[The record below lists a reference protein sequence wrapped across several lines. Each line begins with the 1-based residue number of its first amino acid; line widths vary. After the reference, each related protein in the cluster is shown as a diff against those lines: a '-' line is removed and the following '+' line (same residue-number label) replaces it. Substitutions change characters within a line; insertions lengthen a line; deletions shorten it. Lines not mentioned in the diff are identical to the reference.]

1 MTHKWRV
8 AVLGLGHWYSGYGL
22 ARSLP
27 EYPKAELVAVAD
39 LNKAHVDEFAGT
51 FGVDAYTSYE
61 ALLERQDID
70 IVHIAPPVC
79 DIPRCV
85 IGAAQAGKHII
96 MGKPMAMNVAEA
108 DAMVAA
114 VEASGVICVCFQHG
128 YSLRESALARRLKAG
143 EIGEIVVMHNTG
155 RWSIAEDWYH
165 SGQPGWFTDP
175 KCVPGGAFIDEGIYG
190 IELLTAL
197 AGSDI
202 VKVEGRTANLVHKE
216 LAVEDWGLATYTF
229 ANGII
234 ATQEASWTIN
244 SPRKTGPSPKA
255 NSVRRTEIVGTRGE
269 IIDDGLRVPAFGI
282 LAQGA
287 EGWVFERPGG
297 EFPGATPPM
306 LLDYL
311 INCVEQGTPPT
322 LGIRD
327 ARKAFGVALAF
338 YEAARTGS
346 AVAPL

>member
-22 ARSLP
+22 ARALP
-27 EYPKAELVAVAD
+27 EYTKAELVAVAD
-39 LNKAHVDEFAGT
+39 LDEAHVNEFAST

-61 ALLERQDID
+61 ALLERKDID

-85 IGAAQAGKHII
+85 IGAAQAGKHMI
-96 MGKPMAMNVAEA
+96 MGKPMAMTVAEA

-114 VEASGVICVCFQHG
+114 VEASGVKCVCFQHG

-143 EIGEIVVMHNTG
+143 EIGDIVVMHNTG

-175 KCVPGGAFIDEGIYG
+175 RCVPGGAFIDEGIYG

-202 VKVEGRTANLVHKE
+202 VQVEGRVANLVHKE

-269 IIDDGLRVPAFGI
+269 IVDDGLRMPAFGI
-282 LAQGA
+282 LAKGA

-297 EFPGATPPM
+297 EFPGATPPA

-311 INCVEQGTPPT
+311 LNCVVQDIQPS

-327 ARKAFGVALAF
+327 ARKAFGVAMAF